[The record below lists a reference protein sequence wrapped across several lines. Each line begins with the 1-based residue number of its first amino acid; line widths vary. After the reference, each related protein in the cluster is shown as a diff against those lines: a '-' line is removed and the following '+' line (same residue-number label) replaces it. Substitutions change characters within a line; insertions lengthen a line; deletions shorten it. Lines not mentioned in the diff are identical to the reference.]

1 MLSKRLIYPH
11 LERRFSP
18 ATEQDITSAKRSIS
32 RSWRRLTNKSRSQGT
47 ARGRRRIAMLDHSA
61 DVSSPME
68 HAVAE
73 YPVVRG
79 SSPSAGWT
87 RLGRAFTGSMAS
99 ALVVVMVTVAPNGAN
114 AQTGA
119 PPMIPPAAQDVAASG
134 SSKGAPLFVA
144 ADSDLVAK
152 EGVAQDSWF
161 VVSHLTSDSNRLDLL
176 VHYIRLT
183 PPQNGPVIQAIV
195 SVLDPVSGKSLAE
208 EKDYRASE
216 TTFSAASL
224 DVQTPSGGLS
234 GRASGMHLTG
244 QFSRIK
250 VDLTLTQQGPLL
262 ANLGTGLLPFYGD
275 INYEYALPSMKTS
288 GSVVVDG
295 KPYQVAGASWFDRQ
309 WGQMGPSFCVHM
321 KWTWMGISLDNG
333 DRISLWDII
342 DGDKEHAFATMLHP
356 DGRHEIVDVEPL
368 AEGATSIWKSAATGH
383 RYPTH
388 WVVSIPMLKAR
399 LRVEPLV
406 REQEVGSPIGVNKY
420 EGASKVAGQME
431 GKPVTGHPVVELVG
445 DWN

>member
-1 MLSKRLIYPH
+1 
-11 LERRFSP
+11 
-18 ATEQDITSAKRSIS
+18 
-32 RSWRRLTNKSRSQGT
+32 
-47 ARGRRRIAMLDHSA
+47 MLDHSA

-99 ALVVVMVTVAPNGAN
+99 ALVVVMVTAAPNGAN

-119 PPMIPPAAQDVAASG
+119 PPMIPPAAQAVAASG

-144 ADSDLVAK
+144 ADPDLVAK

-161 VVSHLTSDSNRLDLL
+161 VISHLTSGNSRLDLL

-183 PPQNGPVIQAIV
+183 PPQGPLIQAMV
-195 SVLDPVSGKSLAE
+195 SVLDPVSGKSLSE
-208 EKDYRASE
+208 EKDYKPSE
-216 TTFSAASL
+216 TTFSTASL
-224 DVQTPSGGLS
+224 NVQTPSGGIS
-234 GRASGMHLTG
+234 GDASSMHVTAHF
-244 QFSRIK
+244 QRIN
-250 VDLTLTQQGPLL
+250 VDLTLAHQGPLL
-262 ANLGTGLLPFYGD
+262 ANLGTGILPFYGD
-275 INYEYALPSMKTS
+275 INYEYALPSMKTD
-288 GSVVVDG
+288 GSVVIDGKRYQVDG
-295 KPYQVAGASWFDRQ
+295 VSWFDRQ
-309 WGQMGPSFCVHM
+309 WGQMAPSFWAHM
-321 KWTWMGISLDNG
+321 QWTWMGISLDNG

-342 DGDKEHAFATMLHP
+342 DGDREHALATMLHP
-356 DGRHEIVDVEPL
+356 DGRHEVVDVEPV
-368 AEGATSIWKSAATGH
+368 AEGATSIWTSAATGR

-406 REQEVGSPIGVNKY
+406 REQEFVSPIGIHKY
-420 EGASKVAGQME
+420 EGASKVAGEIQ
-431 GKPVTGHPVVELVG
+431 GKPATGHAVVELVG
-445 DWN
+445 DWT